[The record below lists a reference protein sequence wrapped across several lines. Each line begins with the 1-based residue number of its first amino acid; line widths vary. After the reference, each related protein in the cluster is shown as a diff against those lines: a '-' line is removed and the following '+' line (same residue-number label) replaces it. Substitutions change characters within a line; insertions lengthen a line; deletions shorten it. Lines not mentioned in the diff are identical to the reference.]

1 MRKGAVMEPA
11 TTVTSYSVGEEIA
24 HAVTH
29 GIGALLSIAGLAIL
43 VAYSTL
49 YGDAWHIV
57 SSSIFGLTLIVLYS
71 ASTLYHAIPHPDIK
85 SILQK
90 VDHSSIYLLIA
101 GSYTPFTLVNLR
113 GEWGWSLFAVVWL
126 CAITGIVL
134 ELTAKKRREWL
145 SLCLYLGM
153 GWVIVIAIKPLMSS
167 VEPGGLLL
175 LVLGGLCYTLG
186 VIFYVWD
193 RLSYNHAIWH
203 IFVMGGSTLHFFA
216 VLFYVIP

>member
-1 MRKGAVMEPA
+1 MQSASTNQSA
-11 TTVTSYSVGEEIA
+11 YSVGEEIA

-29 GIGALLSIAGLAIL
+29 GIGALLSIAGLAVL
-43 VAYSTL
+43 VSFSVL

-57 SSSIFGLTLIVLYS
+57 SSSIFGFTLIVLYS

-90 VDHSSIYLLIA
+90 VDHSAIYLLIA
-101 GSYTPFTLVNLR
+101 GTYTPFTLVNLR

-126 CAITGIVL
+126 CALTGIVL
-134 ELTAKKRREWL
+134 ELAVKKRREWL
-145 SLCLYLGM
+145 SIGLYLAM
-153 GWVIVIAIKPLMSS
+153 GWVIVVAIEPLMSS
-167 VEPGGLLL
+167 VATGGLVL

-186 VIFYVWD
+186 VVFYVWD

-203 IFVMGGSTLHFFA
+203 VFVLAGSTLHFFA
-216 VLFYVIP
+216 VLFYVIPQETI